1 MISVVIFI
9 TGWAS
14 AMGCMLYAL
23 WLNLNKRQQEKE
35 AKDPLLAKLR
45 SRKQTG
51 AIFGFVMS
59 IGFVFLSMGVIFYF
73 ENLEHQRTWIPV
85 SAVITNREKKM
96 TDDGPSYSFYISY
109 EYQGHTYNHIR
120 LNKSNSSMRVGN
132 ALSVR
137 VDPTDPKTAELVT
150 KHPIL
155 PLLFSVLGLIPFLLG
170 LFCVRSAIRDIAR
183 LKKAQADTG
192 DTTTHTA
199 VSAEKGAASKR
210 LPARTKPLWK
220 RLVKAA
226 VSLSI
231 FIIFVYEICR
241 YWSVNPPI
249 SYALIVL
256 GAFIL
261 YRPLLSFFR
270 KH

>member
-9 TGWAS
+9 IGWVS

-23 WLNLNKRQQEKE
+23 WLNPNKRQREKE

-51 AIFGFVMS
+51 LLFGFIMP

-85 SAVITNREKKM
+85 SAVITNQEKKM
-96 TDDGPSYSFYISY
+96 TDNGPSYSFYISY
-109 EYQGHTYNHIR
+109 EYQGHSYSHIP
-120 LNKSNSSMRVGN
+120 LNESNSSMRVGN

-137 VDPTDPKTAELVT
+137 VDPTDPEKAELVT
-150 KHPIL
+150 KYPIL
-155 PLLFSVLGLIPFLLG
+155 PLLFSGLGLIPFLLG

-183 LKKAQADTG
+183 LKKNHTDTPVPT
-192 DTTTHTA
+192 DHAA
-199 VSAEKGAASKR
+199 VPVGKGAAPKR
-210 LPARTKPLWK
+210 PPARMESLWK
-220 RLVKAA
+220 RLVKAV

-231 FIIFVYEICR
+231 FIIFVYEICK
-241 YWSVNPPI
+241 YWSINQSI
-249 SYALIVL
+249 SYALIGL

-261 YRPLLSFFR
+261 YRPIRSFFR
-270 KH
+270 NR